1 MPENKGKL
9 RTKARNFQFYGAF
22 IFSEMLIDLI
32 TGYAII
38 SSWQHFG
45 NRKSVSQNKVCK

>member
-1 MPENKGKL
+1 MRWERMYSPKEVQISVL
-9 RTKARNFQFYGAF
+9 WCLYFA
-22 IFSEMLIDLI
+22 EMRIDLI
-32 TGYAII
+32 AGYAII

>member
-1 MPENKGKL
+1 MILSEFRREISVL
-9 RTKARNFQFYGAF
+9 RCLYFA
-22 IFSEMLIDLI
+22 EMLIDLI
-32 TGYAII
+32 VGCAII

>member
-1 MPENKGKL
+1 MNDNFLFSSHLKL
-9 RTKARNFQFYGAF
+9 SVLRRVHFA
-22 IFSEMLIDLI
+22 EMLIDLI
-32 TGYAII
+32 VGCVII